1 MGDYENLEEE
11 KDKLKQVKAIILTLT
26 EILASLKDLS
36 QLSGRERIIEEYSI
50 YSYNQPQLF
59 NNCIFSANAILNNI
73 ITNSQNNEL
82 IKDAEELK
90 NDLITLKEEFATI
103 IVQNGFTNRTHDL
116 SGNTILNI
124 SEEA

>member
-26 EILASLKDLS
+26 EIIASLKDLS
-36 QLSGRERIIEEYSI
+36 QLTGRERIIEEHSI
-50 YSYNQPQLF
+50 NSYNQPQLI
-59 NNCIFSANAILNNI
+59 NNCISSATKILDNI
-73 ITNSQNNEL
+73 ISTSHNNDH
-82 IKDAEELK
+82 INDAEVMKIEV
-90 NDLITLKEEFATI
+90 TSLKEEFATI